1 MASSSL
7 ADRPRELSCDHE
19 IPSILAAARQA
30 GAQGASYTLLR
41 LPYGVKEIFSSWLAE
56 QLPGARA
63 KILDRIRATRGGA
76 LNDARFGIR
85 MRGEGP
91 EAEAIRRLFEV
102 SAAREGFTRESMVL
116 STAAFRNPAG
126 EQLELL

>member
-1 MASSSL
+1 LVAPVIPGL
-7 ADRPRELSCDHE
+7 NDHE
-19 IPSILAAARQA
+19 ISSILAAARQA

-41 LPYGVKEIFSSWLAE
+41 LPYGVKEIFSTWLAE

-63 KILDRIRATRGGA
+63 RVLDRIRATRGGS
-76 LNDARFGIR
+76 LNDPRFGTR

-102 SAAREGFTRESMVL
+102 SSAREGLTKELIAL